1 MILGSEVRTPP
12 EHRDRGHFLSVRL
25 YPTAP
30 FEPWEPASSYVQ
42 PTEGE
47 SWVEAPAV

>member
-1 MILGSEVRTPP
+1 MILGSQTRDSGD
-12 EHRDRGHFLSVRL
+12 HRDRGNFLSVRL

-30 FEPWEPASSYVQ
+30 FDAWQPASSYVQ